1 MKKISLMLFIVI
13 VALSCG
19 EQYEEKTGATFEGT
33 WTLHETRMYYEVD
46 STGNGAKVD
55 TAGNPITDTILY
67 SFNNPTDEKR
77 FLHIRPFNSEKLLL
91 FYTRGRYD
99 SSFFFR
105 VDENVLFVRRVLD
118 TVPIKIPY
126 NTFNGRDTFA
136 VEYRPQKP
144 LNPQTEYEPEKY
156 YGTLSFSEG
165 ASLNMRV
172 RRYKSDSNGA
182 PTSVLLYEDIYMR
195 PENE

>member
-1 MKKISLMLFIVI
+1 MKKISLMLFIVV

-19 EQYEEKTGATFEGT
+19 EQYEEKTGAIFEGT

-46 STGNGAKVD
+46 STGTGLQVD

-67 SFNNPTDEKR
+67 SFNNPTNEKR
-77 FLHIRPFNSEKLLL
+77 FIYVRNFENEKLFL

-99 SSFFFR
+99 SSFFIR
-105 VDENVLFVRRVLD
+105 VDENILFVRRVLD
-118 TVPIKIPY
+118 SVPVKIYY
-126 NTFNGRDTFA
+126 NFDGRDTFA

-144 LNPQTEYEPEKY
+144 LNPRTDYEPERY

-165 ASLNMRV
+165 ANLNMRI
-172 RRYKSDSNGA
+172 RRYKVDAGGA
-182 PTSVLLYEDIYMR
+182 PTNVLMYEDLYMR
-195 PENE
+195 PEDE